1 MIMKE
6 HIASCVQISIEP
18 NNIKR
23 NIEKVCQWMIMA
35 KREHDSDLM
44 VFPEDVTTGFA
55 PNLSQEEFYNL
66 VNFIPGEDIRP
77 VQKLAKELGVHVVLP
92 LYEKACEKNV
102 IYNSSILIDDEGE
115 ILAKYR
121 KTHPFPSERQWTT
134 PGNEVV
140 VVETKLGKIG
150 MIICY
155 DGDFPE
161 LSRVCALK
169 GAEIITRPSALM
181 RSFEIWEL
189 TNKARAY
196 DNHVYILATNSVGQD
211 ASNNYF
217 FGSSMIVNP
226 IGQTI
231 ALARG
236 GDDIISAKMD
246 PDPLKY
252 IGYGTKIPM
261 IFDHLE
267 DRNLE
272 VYQDI
277 LKRGK
282 SSFEPSQRIPYIK
295 SSY

>member
-1 MIMKE
+1 MKE
-6 HIASCVQISIEP
+6 HIAACVQISIEP
-18 NNIKR
+18 NSIKTNIQKTCEWL
-23 NIEKVCQWMIMA
+23 IKA
-35 KREHDSDLM
+35 KKEHDAELV

-55 PNLSQEEFYNL
+55 PNMPIEEFYEIL
-66 VNFIPGEDIRP
+66 EPIPGDSIKP

-92 LYEKACEKNV
+92 LYERGEAKNT
-102 IYNSSILIDDEGE
+102 IYNSSILIDDRGE
-115 ILAKYR
+115 ILANYR
-121 KTHPFPSERQWTT
+121 KTHPFPTEREWTT

-140 VVETKLGKIG
+140 VVDTKLGKIG

-196 DNHVYILATNSVGQD
+196 DNHVYILAPNAVGAD
-211 ASNNYF
+211 AAGNNF

-236 GDDIISAKMD
+236 GDDIISAKLN
-246 PDPLKY
+246 PDPIKY

-267 DRNLE
+267 DRNIE
-272 VYQDI
+272 TYNEI
-277 LKRGK
+277 LMEGK
-282 SSFEPSQRIPYIK
+282 SSFEPSMRIPYK
-295 SSY
+295 E

>member
-1 MIMKE
+1 MKE
-6 HIASCVQISIEP
+6 HIAACVQISIEP
-18 NNIKR
+18 NNINN
-23 NIEKVCQWMIMA
+23 NIEKVCEWLIKA
-35 KREHDSDLM
+35 KKEHGAELV

-55 PNLSQEEFYNL
+55 PNMTIEEFYKIL
-66 VNFIPGEDIRP
+66 EPIPNDSMKPI
-77 VQKLAKELGVHVVLP
+77 QKLAKELGVHVVLP
-92 LYEKACEKNV
+92 LYERGKEKNI
-102 IYNSSILIDDEGE
+102 IYNSSVLIDDRGE
-115 ILAKYR
+115 ILGNYR
-121 KTHPFPSERQWTT
+121 KTHPFPTEREWTT

-140 VVETKLGKIG
+140 VVDTKLGRVG

-181 RSFEIWEL
+181 RSYEIWEL

-196 DNHVYILATNSVGQD
+196 DNHVYILAPNAVGAD
-211 ASNNYF
+211 AAGNHF

-231 ALARG
+231 GLARG
-236 GDDIISAKMD
+236 GDDIISARLN
-246 PDPLKY
+246 PDPIKY

-267 DRNLE
+267 DRNTE
-272 VYQDI
+272 AYKGI
-277 LKRGK
+277 LTEGK
-282 SSFEPSQRIPYIK
+282 SSFEPSIRIPYK
-295 SSY
+295 K

>member
-1 MIMKE
+1 MKE

-18 NNIKR
+18 NNIKK
-23 NIEKVCQWMIMA
+23 NIEKVCEWMIRA
-35 KREHDSDLM
+35 KKDHDSHLM

-55 PNLSQEEFYNL
+55 PNLSQEEFYDL
-66 VNFIPGEDIRP
+66 LDFIPGDVIKP
-77 VQKLAKELGVHVVLP
+77 VQKLSKELGVHVVLP
-92 LYEKACEKNV
+92 LYEKGIEKNI

-121 KTHPFPSERQWTT
+121 KTHPFPSERKWTT

-140 VVETKLGKIG
+140 VVDTKLGKIG

-196 DNHVYILATNSVGQD
+196 DNHVYILATNAVGAD

-217 FGSSMIVNP
+217 FGSSMIVSP
-226 IGQTI
+226 IGQTL

-267 DRNLE
+267 DRNLD
-272 VYQDI
+272 VYKDI
-277 LKRGK
+277 LTQGK
-282 SSFEPSQRIPYIK
+282 SSFEPSMRIPYK
-295 SSY
+295 QRGGF

>member
-1 MIMKE
+1 LKE
-6 HIASCVQISIEP
+6 HIAACVQISIEP
-18 NNIKR
+18 NNINN
-23 NIEKVCQWMIMA
+23 NIEKVCEWLIKA
-35 KREHDSDLM
+35 KKEHGAELV

-55 PNLSQEEFYNL
+55 PNMTIEEFYKIL
-66 VNFIPGEDIRP
+66 EPIPNDSMKPI
-77 VQKLAKELGVHVVLP
+77 QKLAKELGVHVVLP
-92 LYEKACEKNV
+92 LYERGKEKNI
-102 IYNSSILIDDEGE
+102 IYNSSVLIDDRGE
-115 ILAKYR
+115 ILGNYR
-121 KTHPFPSERQWTT
+121 KTHPFPTEREWTT

-140 VVETKLGKIG
+140 VVDTKLGRVG

-181 RSFEIWEL
+181 RSHEIWEL

-196 DNHVYILATNSVGQD
+196 DNHVYILAPNAVGAD
-211 ASNNYF
+211 AAGNHF

-231 ALARG
+231 GLARG
-236 GDDIISAKMD
+236 GDDIISARLN
-246 PDPLKY
+246 PDPIKY

-267 DRNLE
+267 DRNTE
-272 VYQDI
+272 AYKGI
-277 LKRGK
+277 LTEGK
-282 SSFEPSQRIPYIK
+282 SSFEPSIRIPYK
-295 SSY
+295 K

>member
-1 MIMKE
+1 MLKE
-6 HIASCVQISIEP
+6 HIAACVQIFIEP
-18 NNIKR
+18 NNIKA
-23 NIEKVCQWMIMA
+23 NIDKTCEWLIKA
-35 KREHDSDLM
+35 KKEHGAELV

-55 PNLSQEEFYNL
+55 PNMPIEEFYEIL
-66 VNFIPGEDIRP
+66 EPIPGDSIKP

-92 LYEKACEKNV
+92 LYERGEVKNT
-102 IYNSSILIDDEGE
+102 IYNSSILIDDKGE
-115 ILAKYR
+115 ILANYR
-121 KTHPFPSERQWTT
+121 KTHPFPTEREWTT

-140 VVETKLGKIG
+140 VVDTKLGKIG
-150 MIICY
+150 MVICY

-196 DNHVYILATNSVGQD
+196 DNHVYILAPNAVGAD
-211 ASNNYF
+211 AAGNHF

-236 GDDIISAKMD
+236 GDDIISAKLN
-246 PDPLKY
+246 PDPIRY

-267 DRNLE
+267 DRNIE
-272 VYQDI
+272 VYKEI
-277 LKRGK
+277 LIEGK
-282 SSFEPSQRIPYIK
+282 SSFEPSMRIPYK
-295 SSY
+295 E